1 MNIGQ
6 LNGRGLSI
14 KEIQGLIDTAVMR
27 KDRPI
32 QELLDDLERHYIRM
46 AELLPGFSKRMLE
59 VIKKHHPHLFNDM
72 SS

>member
-46 AELLPGFSKRMLE
+46 AELLPDFSKKMLE
-59 VIKKHHPHLFNDM
+59 VIKKHHPSLIKKT
-72 SS
+72 